1 MKITAT
7 QLRRIISEEV
17 SNALSEAP
25 KKPLKHWSVSTF
37 DDGMTRAFVLGTVE
51 APNED
56 AAISAAKKKFGKDYE
71 IGYSEVKQV
80 SAAAAERI
88 AAKKMQ
94 QSRDDA
100 EQARRGAATMRSAS
114 APGAGLWLATIMG
127 ADPNTE
133 SYLGVVNAPDA
144 AAAEAAATKKW
155 GGQYTGNY
163 GRVVKT
169 TKSTVASMVRSGR
182 L

>member
-1 MKITAT
+1 MKITAP

-94 QSRDDA
+94 QSREDA

-114 APGAGLWLATIMG
+114 ATGAGLWLATIMG

-133 SYLGVVNAPDA
+133 SYLGVVNAPNE
-144 AAAEAAATKKW
+144 AAAEAAAVKKW
-155 GGQYTGNY
+155 GVQYTGNY

-169 TKSTVASMVRSGR
+169 NKSTVASMVRSGR